1 MEIVLTLLKSLA
13 SSLSPGE
20 FLVVLGLIIVAVFTS
35 LRVILRHLRRRG
47 REGLAAFFT
56 GDEHADIDDIREI
69 QTKLDDV
76 MTMDEFEKAIQ
87 LLTQNQIKSNEIIQ
101 QELHALQARL
111 EAISAAGREMQL
123 SFREMHE
130 DFLDVKDQNRETQ
143 SNLTA
148 STVLLK
154 TEVAKA
160 LEHTQRVL
168 SQVEKID
175 EFCKA
180 AVPEFRSYHKDLSKS
195 VSDLSRDVALVER
208 SVQTQLNTGS
218 AVKLR

>member
-13 SSLSPGE
+13 STLSPTE
-20 FLVVLGLIIVAVFTS
+20 FLVVLCLIIVAVFTS
-35 LRVILRHLRRRG
+35 VKFLLRHIRRG
-47 REGLAAFFT
+47 RRDLTELLT
-56 GDEHADIDDIREI
+56 GVSEDSNIRELQI
-69 QTKLDDV
+69 KLDDV

-87 LLTQNQIKSNEIIQ
+87 TLTQNQIKSNEIIQ

-111 EAISAAGREMQL
+111 EAIAAVGREMQL

-148 STVLLK
+148 STILLK
-154 TEVAKA
+154 TEIAKA
-160 LEHTQRVL
+160 LEHHQRVL

-180 AVPEFRSYHKDLSKS
+180 AVPEFRSYHKDLNKS

>member
-13 SSLSPGE
+13 SSLSPME
-20 FLVVLGLIIVAVFTS
+20 FLVVLCLIIVAVYTS
-35 LRVILRHLRRRG
+35 LRFILKHVHRG
-47 REGLAAFFT
+47 RKDGLHAFFT
-56 GDEHADIDDIREI
+56 GGDDSDDIKEI

-76 MTMDEFEKAIQ
+76 MTVDEFEKAMQ
-87 LLTQNQIKSNEIIQ
+87 ALTQNQIRANEIVM

-111 EAISAAGREMQL
+111 EAIAATGREMQL
-123 SFREMHE
+123 SFREIHE
-130 DFLDVKDQNRETQ
+130 DMLDVKDQNRETH
-143 SNLTA
+143 SNVTA
-148 STVLLK
+148 STILLK

>member
-1 MEIVLTLLKSLA
+1 MELVLTLLKSLA
-13 SSLSPGE
+13 SSLSPTE
-20 FLVVLGLIIVAVFTS
+20 FLVVLCLFIVAVFTS
-35 LRVILRHLRRRG
+35 LKFLLKHVRRG
-47 REGLAAFFT
+47 RRDLTALLT
-56 GDEHADIDDIREI
+56 GEPSGDDIRDI
-69 QTKLDDV
+69 QVKLDDV
-76 MTMDEFEKAIQ
+76 MTLEEFEKAIT

-111 EAISAAGREMQL
+111 EAIAAVGREMQL
-123 SFREMHE
+123 SFRDMHE
-130 DFLDVKDQNRETQ
+130 DMLDVKEQNRESQ

-148 STVLLK
+148 STILLK
-154 TEVAKA
+154 TEIAKA
-160 LEHTQRVL
+160 LEHHQRVL

>member
-13 SSLSPGE
+13 TTLSPTE
-20 FLVVLGLIIVAVFTS
+20 FLVVLCLIIVAVFTS
-35 LRVILRHLRRRG
+35 LKFILKHARRG
-47 REGLAAFFT
+47 RKDGISAFFT
-56 GDEHADIDDIREI
+56 GGNDGDDIKDI

-76 MTMDEFEKAIQ
+76 MTIDEFEKAIH
-87 LLTQNQIKSNEIIQ
+87 LLTQGQVKSNEAVMH
-101 QELHALQARL
+101 ELHALQARL
-111 EAISAAGREMQL
+111 EAIANAGRDAQAAL
-123 SFREMHE
+123 REVHE
-130 DFLDVKDQNRETQ
+130 DMLDMKELNRETT

-154 TEVAKA
+154 AEIAKA
-160 LEHTQRVL
+160 LEQMQRLL

-175 EFCKA
+175 QFCRD
-180 AVPEFRSYHKDLSKS
+180 AVPEFRGYHKDLGKS
-195 VSDLSRDVALVER
+195 VNDLSRDVALVER

>member
-1 MEIVLTLLKSLA
+1 MEIVLALLKSLA
-13 SSLSPGE
+13 TSLSPTE
-20 FLVVLGLIIVAVFTS
+20 FLVVLGLIFVAVYTS
-35 LRVILRHLRRRG
+35 LRFILRHLRRG
-47 REGLAAFFT
+47 HKDGLATFFT
-56 GDEHADIDDIREI
+56 GSDDSEEIREI

-76 MTMDEFEKAIQ
+76 MTLDEFETAIHA
-87 LLTQNQIKSNEIIQ
+87 LTQNQIKANEIVM
-101 QELHALQARL
+101 QELHALQSRL
-111 EAISAAGREMQL
+111 EALAASGREVQL
-123 SFREMHE
+123 SLREVHE
-130 DFLDVKDQNRETQ
+130 DMLDVKDLNRET
-143 SNLTA
+143 SNNLTA

-154 TEVAKA
+154 NEIAKA

-180 AVPEFRSYHKDLSKS
+180 AVPEFRSYHKDLTKS
-195 VSDLSRDVALVER
+195 VNDLSRDVALVER

>member
-13 SSLSPGE
+13 SSLSPTE
-20 FLVVLGLIIVAVFTS
+20 FLVVLCLIIVAVFTS
-35 LRVILRHLRRRG
+35 LKFVLKRVRRNSKS
-47 REGLAAFFT
+47 GLNVFLT
-56 GDEHADIDDIREI
+56 GEPDDSDIKELH
-69 QTKLDDV
+69 TKLEEV
-76 MTMDEFEKAIQ
+76 MTLDEFEKAIQ
-87 LLTQNQIKSNEIIQ
+87 ILMQNQIKSNEIIQ

-111 EAISAAGREMQL
+111 EALAASGREVQL
-123 SFREMHE
+123 SLREVHE
-130 DFLDVKDQNRETQ
+130 DMLDVKDLSRETT

-154 TEVAKA
+154 TEIAKA

-180 AVPEFRSYHKDLSKS
+180 AVPEFRSYHKDLNKS

-208 SVQTQLNTGS
+208 SIQTQLNTAS

>member
-1 MEIVLTLLKSLA
+1 MDLVLTLIKSLA
-13 SSLSPGE
+13 STLSPTE
-20 FLVVLGLIIVAVFTS
+20 FLVVLCLVIVTVFTS
-35 LRVILRHLRRRG
+35 VKFILKNVRRTKA
-47 REGLAAFFT
+47 EGLTVMFGGAA
-56 GDEHADIDDIREI
+56 DAENLKELQQR
-69 QTKLDDV
+69 LDGI
-76 MTMDEFEKAIQ
+76 MTVEEFEKAIQ
-87 LLTQNQIKSNEIIQ
+87 LLMQNQIKSNEIVQ

-111 EAISAAGREMQL
+111 EAIADSGREVQL
-123 SFREMHE
+123 ALRDVRE
-130 DFLDVKDQNRETQ
+130 DVLDAKQSSEETQ
-143 SNLTA
+143 STLTA

-154 TEVAKA
+154 TEIAKA

-180 AVPEFRSYHKDLSKS
+180 AVPEFRSYHKDLSKGL
-195 VSDLSRDVALVER
+195 SDLSRDVALVER